1 MNRLFL
7 VLGFALFLGA
17 CTSRR
22 VTPNRDSRRAI
33 DTIYKEQVMLI
44 QPTIDSL
51 CTHMYD
57 SVYAVAVDSIL
68 NERQEEMNVLLK

>member
-1 MNRLFL
+1 MTRLVVFL
-7 VLGFALFLGA
+7 CLALFLGA

-33 DTIYKEQVMLI
+33 DTIYKEQVMLV
-44 QPTIDSL
+44 QPRIDSL
-51 CTHMYD
+51 CSHVYD

-68 NERQEEMNVLLK
+68 DERQEEMNVLLK

>member
-7 VLGFALFLGA
+7 FLCFILFLGA

-44 QPTIDSL
+44 QPKIDSL
-51 CTHMYD
+51 CIQVYD

-68 NERQEEMNVLLK
+68 HERQEEMNVLLK